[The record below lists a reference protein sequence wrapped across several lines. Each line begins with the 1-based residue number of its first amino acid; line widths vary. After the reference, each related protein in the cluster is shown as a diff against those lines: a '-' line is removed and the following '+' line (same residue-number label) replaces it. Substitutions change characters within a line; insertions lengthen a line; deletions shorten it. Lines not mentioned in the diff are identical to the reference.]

1 MSHTTK
7 ATSTKKTAG
16 AFDIRVI
23 IGSLLG
29 IYGLILTVMGIFGDP
44 ETDKTGGPNAN
55 LWAGLTLLL
64 VAVLFLVWWRVRPI
78 VVADAADD
86 DHDDLAAPP
95 RH

>member
-1 MSHTTK
+1 MSDTTK
-7 ATSTKKTAG
+7 STSTKKTAG

-29 IYGLILTVMGIFGDP
+29 IYGLILLVMGLFGDP

-55 LWAGLTLLL
+55 LWAGLALAV

-78 VVADAADD
+78 VVAEPE
-86 DHDDLAAPP
+86 DHEDLAAPP